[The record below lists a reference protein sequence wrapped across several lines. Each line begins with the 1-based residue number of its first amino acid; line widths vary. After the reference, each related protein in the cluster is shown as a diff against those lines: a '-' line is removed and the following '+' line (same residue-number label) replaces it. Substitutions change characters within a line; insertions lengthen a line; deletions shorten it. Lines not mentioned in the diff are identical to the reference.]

1 MVSVTFDTQSP
12 RQRGFQEEISMRL
25 RFGTFMAPFHPP
37 EHNPTLSLESDLELL
52 QHMDKLGFDEAWI
65 GEHHSAGSEIIASP
79 EIFIMAAAE
88 RTRNIKLGTGVI
100 SLPYHN
106 PLWVAERMV
115 LLDHLTRGRVM
126 FGMGPGALPTD
137 AAMLGLEPSQM
148 RPLLEEYIAVVM
160 QLLTSDEP
168 VNFESER
175 VKLTNARLHLRP
187 YSDPLFDIAIAAVAS
202 PSGAKLAGQ
211 YGGGVLSLGA
221 TVAVGMDVLA
231 HHWTIQEETAAKFG
245 KTADREKWRL
255 VGLMHLAETEEQAR
269 EDVAYGMEQ
278 WFSYFQDVAAFP
290 QMAVDGTNL
299 NEQIDFVNGGLG
311 VVGTPDMAI
320 KQIED
325 LLKQSN
331 GGFGA
336 YLTLAHNWANN
347 EATKKSYELFAR
359 HVMPHFQGQIDS
371 LTGAADRAQATRDG
385 HAEKQLVAVDEA
397 TQRYEDGRD
406 EVIDLSQA
414 EAQV

>member
-1 MVSVTFDTQSP
+1 
-12 RQRGFQEEISMRL
+12 MRL

-202 PSGAKLAGQ
+202 CLLYTSPSP
-211 YGGGVLSLGA
+211 
-221 TVAVGMDVLA
+221 
-231 HHWTIQEETAAKFG
+231 
-245 KTADREKWRL
+245 R
-255 VGLMHLAETEEQAR
+255 
-269 EDVAYGMEQ
+269 
-278 WFSYFQDVAAFP
+278 
-290 QMAVDGTNL
+290 
-299 NEQIDFVNGGLG
+299 
-311 VVGTPDMAI
+311 
-320 KQIED
+320 
-325 LLKQSN
+325 
-331 GGFGA
+331 
-336 YLTLAHNWANN
+336 
-347 EATKKSYELFAR
+347 
-359 HVMPHFQGQIDS
+359 DS
-371 LTGAADRAQATRDG
+371 
-385 HAEKQLVAVDEA
+385 
-397 TQRYEDGRD
+397 
-406 EVIDLSQA
+406 
-414 EAQV
+414 